1 MKSRVGN
8 RDDACVSS
16 ASATVVVVVVF
27 EGAIRSFGMLFPR
40 AQSQLFSN
48 CVNSH
53 YHHLSLYQ
61 KEAYGFAGAVLS
73 AVLFLGH
80 LSLIFFSSP
89 DDDDSDDDA
98 LARVVRFATRCAVA
112 APLWGTFA
120 VVFYVV
126 AVECLSR
133 ARVFDVS
140 DERLLSQKKS
150 STTQARRRQKRGD
163 GGHDAGVFAAGECAD
178 VREWNEA
185 LFSLPRG

>member
-98 LARVVRFATRCAVA
+98 LARVVRFATRCAIA

-140 DERLLSQKKS
+140 DERLLSQKE
-150 STTQARRRQKRGD
+150 STTQARRRRKRGD
-163 GGHDAGVFAAGECAD
+163 GGNDAGVFAAGECAD

-185 LFSLPRG
+185 LFSPPRG